1 MKRVEDKYN
10 NVEEEYTL
18 GKLIE
23 ETRKRRKITREA
35 LAKGIM
41 SEGNLRKLE
50 TGELTVDKFTWDI
63 LLNRLGISSLIYECY
78 VTESEFEFYKLQ
90 VKIRELV
97 NKCIRIL
104 YLGEADKSK
113 NKITKFVE
121 DGRIYCQKYK
131 KILMEQKG
139 MEGVYN
145 VIHILFLETMEAY
158 FLKIEGADIEVRFKQ
173 IHNTWNQVRT
183 ETLEQLKDKKKRV
196 YLSCTEL
203 EVLLLMAEVY
213 EDSNQRRTAKEILS
227 WICDYCCI
235 QYEEEKLE
243 KVKIYP
249 YAVYKLASMEGKD
262 NNWKACESMCVETL
276 ELLIDTGSL
285 RCMIPLMDLLLDHWD
300 NGELLLLYNKE
311 QLTQQRDCLLHIFK
325 EFKQNPYGVYPLTII
340 ENAVLVTEVI
350 KRRRDMLNITQQTL
364 SSGIIEPENF
374 SRFEKGKLNV
384 RWRKIALLLERLGI
398 PSQKERLLI
407 ESTDTRVVSEYQKI
421 ATSIY
426 KDEVEIAKRKFQF
439 INQRI
444 DKKRKRN
451 RQYLLITRILIQ
463 KENYQINSLEE
474 EKKLCE
480 KALQVTI
487 PDYPNV
493 DLTELFLTRVEGSII
508 NNFALAY
515 KRMGEIEK
523 SIELYE
529 SAIKSYENQKINK
542 YYPNRSQVLLKENY
556 VTLFGDMNKFEEAVQ
571 YSKDEIVRMLKAGTM
586 EGMARML
593 YEIAW
598 NLYEC
603 NHAIDTK
610 KACKQYFLQALTIAK
625 LKQNRSYIRFLLERK
640 EKYVNITYLKD

>member
-104 YLGEADKSK
+104 YLGEEDKSK

-121 DGRIYCQKYK
+121 DGRIYCQKYE

-227 WICDYCCI
+227 WICDYCYI

>member
-262 NNWKACESMCVETL
+262 NNWKTCESMCVETL

-523 SIELYE
+523 ATGLYE

-542 YYPNRSQVLLKENY
+542 YYPNGTQVLLKENF

>member
-104 YLGEADKSK
+104 YLGEEDKSK

-121 DGRIYCQKYK
+121 DGRIYCQKYE

-196 YLSCTEL
+196 YLSSTEL

-276 ELLIDTGSL
+276 ELLIDTRSL
-285 RCMIPLMDLLLDHWD
+285 RCMIPLMDLILDHWD
-300 NGELLLLYNKE
+300 NGELLLLYSKE
-311 QLTQQRDCLLHIFK
+311 QLMQQRDCLLHIFK

-384 RWRKIALLLERLGI
+384 RWRKITLLLERLGI
-398 PSQKERLLI
+398 PSQRERLLI
-407 ESTDTRVVSEYQKI
+407 ESTDVRVVSEYQKMAI
-421 ATSIY
+421 NIY
-426 KDEVEIAKRKFQF
+426 EGEVEFAKRKLQS
-439 INQRI
+439 IAQRI
-444 DKKRKRN
+444 DKKRKKN
-451 RQYLLITRILIQ
+451 RQYLLLIRILIQ
-463 KENYQINSLEE
+463 KENYQISSLEE
-474 EKKLCE
+474 EKKLYE

-493 DLTELFLTRVEGSII
+493 DLTELFLTRIEGSII

-523 SIELYE
+523 AIELYE

-571 YSKDEIVRMLKAGTM
+571 YSKDEIIRMLKAGTM
-586 EGMARML
+586 EDMARML
-593 YEIAW
+593 YEIVW
-598 NLYEC
+598 NLYES
-603 NHAIDTK
+603 NHDIDTK
-610 KACKQYFLQALTIAK
+610 KACKKYFLQALTIAK
-625 LKQNRSYIRFLLERK
+625 LQQNRSYIRFLLERK
-640 EKYVNITYLKD
+640 EKYVNITYV